1 MGSKIYEQIVDR
13 HIQQFVGVFSE
24 DSSVI
29 FKDDKEKLIHPGE
42 YGRYREDA
50 CKNILRLFLDKHVN
64 ISDGFVI
71 TANDGI
77 TTQCDIIVYN
87 SDVAPIVADGFSR
100 MFPAEEVR
108 MIGEVKSTL
117 NRQQFISALRKMAEN
132 KKTIMD
138 GRRGLHVFQNKKD
151 LETYDTVASFLICNK
166 LSFDFARLTYEEI
179 YEGIDRKYW
188 HNAILSVEDVAMLYA
203 LNFGDASSKV
213 KDALDKGGINTDLVI
228 AWQYPTYTQKDETI
242 AAYDNHI
249 CIDKDNKYRHIKKFF
264 ACIAVCCKDVW
275 IYAFEPIR
283 YLNMAISTIYKDKEN
298 R

>member
-13 HIQQFVGVFSE
+13 HMQQFVGVFSE
-24 DSSVI
+24 DGSII

-50 CKNILRLFLDKHVN
+50 CKNLLRLLLDKHVN

-71 TANDGI
+71 TADNGI

-87 SDVAPIVADGFSR
+87 SDVAPIVADGFAR

-117 NRQQFISALRKMAEN
+117 TRQAFIDALRKMAEN
-132 KKTIMD
+132 KKTILD
-138 GRRGLHVFQNKKD
+138 GRGKMHYCQNGREI
-151 LETYDTVASFLICNK
+151 ETYDTVASFLICNK
-166 LSFDFARLTYEEI
+166 LSFDFAKLTYKEI

-188 HNAILSVEDVAMLYA
+188 HNAILSIEDVAMLYA
-203 LNFGDASSKV
+203 LNFGDFSPKV
-213 KDALDKGGINTDLVI
+213 KDALDKGGINTDLTI

-242 AAYDNHI
+242 PTHDNHI
-249 CIDKDNKYRHIKKFF
+249 YIDKENKYRHIKKFF
-264 ACIAVCCKDVW
+264 AGIAVCCKDVW
-275 IYAFEPIR
+275 IYTFDPVQ
-283 YLNMAISTIYKDKEN
+283 YLDMAVPTIYKT
-298 R
+298 